1 MILIKYLKH
10 HLMIFF
16 KFTLD
21 TMKVYIT
28 FFLIVV
34 NCFSINSQYTETIN
48 SNRPGSSLGSFAVGK
63 DVLQLETGFKNDLVN
78 FDNVQIN

>member
-10 HLMIFF
+10 DLMIFF
-16 KFTLD
+16 KFTVN

-48 SNRPGSSLGSFAVGK
+48 SNRPGLSHGYIAVDFLEKKSSIAIELNRRKLRV
-63 DVLQLETGFKNDLVN
+63 
-78 FDNVQIN
+78 